1 MLQVDSVLEGW
12 RCSLVALPGSDFY
25 MPDCVLGS
33 QKRRRLDDRVPSVQ
47 TLFIGPDGK
56 VCAYLFTAFVYLT
69 CVLTNYKPLAQHYK
83 GRHRVLKLVGILGSK
98 TMTSPA
104 LPRKLFQQCYAD
116 SRKEGKFHLPNT
128 SASIFGRSGV
138 SPFGLLEELFRDN
151 PWRLLLSTIM
161 LNRTTRVQVDVVLY
175 KFLALWPDAT
185 SMSSANEMDVATV
198 IRPLG
203 MSHKRAR
210 GIIRFS
216 AEWLE
221 LLSRKKVGDA
231 FRTDCSLETCE
242 KQDFLAATRQ
252 SYTEAFLLT
261 REEITSLYYCGAY
274 AYDAYRIFIQGK
286 LDAVTTDHALQ
297 IYVDFHR
304 GLEKTSRR

>member
-1 MLQVDSVLEGW
+1 ML
-12 RCSLVALPGSDFY
+12 SLLLV
-25 MPDCVLGS
+25 
-33 QKRRRLDDRVPSVQ
+33 
-47 TLFIGPDGK
+47 
-56 VCAYLFTAFVYLT
+56 LFTWL
-69 CVLTNYKPLAQHYK
+69 VLTNHVPSTQHYK
-83 GRHRVLKLVGILGSK
+83 GCQRVLKVVGILGS
-98 TMTSPA
+98 TTETSPA
-104 LPRKLFQQCYAD
+104 LPQKLFQQYHAG
-116 SRKEGKFHLPNT
+116 SRKVRNSNVSNT

-175 KFLALWPDAT
+175 KFLTIWPDAT
-185 SMSSANEMDVATV
+185 STSNANEMDIATI

-203 MSHKRAR
+203 MLHRRAR

-216 AEWLE
+216 KEWLE

-231 FRTDCSLETCE
+231 CRKDCSSETCVG
-242 KQDFLAATRQ
+242 QDCSAAARQ
-252 SYTEAFLLT
+252 SCMETFLLT
-261 REEITSLYYCGAY
+261 REEVTSLYCCGGY

-297 IYVDFHR
+297 MYVDFHR
-304 GLEKTSRR
+304 GLKKASRR